1 MAYLMAVRNDKD
13 LSWDSGYRKLT
24 LPPYNTKLRIDAKAV
39 QCAAAFPSISKEEVG
54 LMFFD
59 SRFRPVRAAKWL
71 CPLAVA
77 LVLMIFAPAARA
89 QDPDIAKKLGDFDA
103 YMAQTLKDWNT
114 PGIGVG
120 IVVNDK
126 LVFAKGYGYRDY
138 EKKLPFT
145 PTTLQ
150 QIASNSKLFTAVAA
164 GMLVEEGKLT
174 WDKPV
179 RDSVPTIQF
188 YNDQLNNNITL
199 RDMLSHRTGVT
210 RHDSI
215 WFKSPFTR
223 KELFDKLKYLEPQ
236 EPMRQTF
243 LYNNLMFSA
252 VGEIIELKSG
262 QRWEQFVRERILTPL
277 SMTSTSYSISDMTQR
292 PDHGVPFRE
301 KRDSFELYKIP
312 YYEDTEGVA
321 PAGAI
326 ISNVDDLSHWLI
338 ALMNDGK
345 YNGKQVLPAK
355 VLKETLQPAIGLPN
369 TLGEALGY
377 WELLNPAYGMGRQ
390 TVSYRGHLLTFHGGD
405 LPGFHSQIS
414 FMPNDKIGVI
424 VLVISDHSA
433 PLYNIVSYNVYERLL
448 GMDQTP
454 WSQRRLQQRL
464 ANKKAGTEARAKA
477 GADRVPNTKPSHP
490 LSSYVAEYENPA
502 YGILKIGLTGDQ
514 LQVAFHEFQ
523 FPMTHFHYDRF
534 DTPDDEQYGR
544 LSVNFRTN
552 PQGDVDSAVI
562 SLDEAEVTFTRK
574 PETLDAKLMQS
585 LAGTYLTPSKVKFQ
599 VSYQPG
605 AGLALEFP
613 GAPPQQLIPIKGL
626 QFRTQRFADVIYE
639 FVLENGQAKALKE
652 RDPSGEFTYTR
663 Q

>member
-1 MAYLMAVRNDKD
+1 
-13 LSWDSGYRKLT
+13 
-24 LPPYNTKLRIDAKAV
+24 
-39 QCAAAFPSISKEEVG
+39 
-54 LMFFD
+54 MFFD
-59 SRFRPVRAAKWL
+59 SRFRPVRAVKWL

-77 LVLMIFAPAARA
+77 LVLMILAPAARA
-89 QDPDIAKKLGDFDA
+89 QEPDISKKLGDFDS
-103 YMAQTLKDWNT
+103 YMAQTLKEWNT

-138 EKKLPFT
+138 DKKLPFT

-405 LPGFHSQIS
+405 LPGFHSQVS

>member
-1 MAYLMAVRNDKD
+1 
-13 LSWDSGYRKLT
+13 
-24 LPPYNTKLRIDAKAV
+24 
-39 QCAAAFPSISKEEVG
+39 
-54 LMFFD
+54 MFFD
-59 SRFRPVRAAKWL
+59 NRQRFTVVAHAVSL
-71 CPLAVA
+71 LALTLLI
-77 LVLMIFAPAARA
+77 LVSGPAGAHA
-89 QDPDIAKKLGDFDA
+89 QTPDISSKLSGFDS
-103 YMAQTLKDWNT
+103 YMQQVLKDWNT

-145 PTTLQ
+145 PTTLC
-150 QIASNSKLFTAVAA
+150 QIASNSKLFTAVSA

-179 RDSVPTIQF
+179 RESVPTIQF
-188 YNDQLNNNITL
+188 FNDQLNNNVTL

-223 KELFDKLKYLEPQ
+223 KELFEKLKYLEPQ

-243 LYNNLMFSA
+243 LYNNLMYA
-252 VGEIIELKSG
+252 AAGNIVELKSG
-262 QRWEQFVRERILTPL
+262 TTWEQFVRERIFTALD
-277 SMTSTSYSISDMTQR
+277 MSTTTYTIADMTR
-292 PDHGVPFRE
+292 HPDHGVPYRE

-312 YYEDTEGVA
+312 YYEDTEGIA

-326 ISNVDDLSHWLI
+326 ISNIDELSHWLI
-338 ALMNDGK
+338 ALMNEGK
-345 YNGKQVLPAK
+345 YNGKQVLPAN
-355 VLKETLQPAIGLPN
+355 VLKETMQPAVGLPN

-390 TVSYRGHLLTFHGGD
+390 TAAYRGHLMTYHGGD
-405 LPGFHSQIS
+405 LPGFHSQVS

-464 ANKKAGTEARAKA
+464 AGKKAGTEARAKA
-477 GADRVPNTKPSHP
+477 GSDRVPNTKPSHE
-490 LSSYVAEYENPA
+490 LADYAGDYENPA
-502 YGILKIGLTGDQ
+502 YGILQIGLKSDM
-514 LQVAFHEFQ
+514 LQFGFHTLQ
-523 FPMTHFHYDRF
+523 FPMSHFHYDRF

-544 LSVNFRTN
+544 FSLNFRTN
-552 PQGDVDSAVI
+552 PQGDIDSAVI
-562 SLDEAEVTFTRK
+562 SLDEGEVVFTRK
-574 PETLDAKLMQS
+574 PETLDPSLLEK
-585 LAGTYLTPSKVKFQ
+585 LAGVYMTPTKVKFQ
-599 VSYQPG
+599 VLYQPG
-605 AGLALEFP
+605 TGLSLAFP
-613 GAPPQQLIPIKGL
+613 GGPPQKLIPIKGL
-626 QFRTQRFADVIYE
+626 KFRTPRFADDIYE
-639 FVLENGQAKALKE
+639 FVMENGKVSALKE
-652 RDPSGEFTYTR
+652 RDPSGEFTYSR